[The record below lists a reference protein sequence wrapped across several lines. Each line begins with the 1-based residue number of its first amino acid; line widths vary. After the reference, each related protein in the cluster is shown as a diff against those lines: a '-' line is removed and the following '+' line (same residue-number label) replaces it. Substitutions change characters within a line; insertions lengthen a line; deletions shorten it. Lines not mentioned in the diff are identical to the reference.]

1 MLGQLSVIANAVLRE
16 LSGYNAKQ
24 NMKARYKNSTK
35 EEIKVEEIK
44 YELLEREKLINTL
57 QAQLHQA
64 QSEQAMKVGVS
75 HLIIVSLTNHYQPMD
90 IHRKCFFLDNQ

>member
-16 LSGYNAKQ
+16 LSGYNAEQ
-24 NMKARYKNSTK
+24 NIRARYKNSTK
-35 EEIKVEEIK
+35 EVIKVEDIK
-44 YELLEREKLINTL
+44 HELLEKDKFIKTL

-64 QSEQAMKVGVS
+64 HEAMKVGVS